1 MKKLFSL
8 ILALCMLCMA
18 ASALAYTAGDYTA
31 TGAGLNGPIEVTVTF
46 EADKIADIK
55 IGAHAETP
63 GISDPAFAKV
73 PAAIIAGQTL
83 NVDVVAGATFTSK
96 GILEAVEAAVVLAGG
111 DVEAL
116 KVSGA
121 AEAVKAE
128 DEVLTYDV
136 VVIGGGTT
144 GVCAAVAAARGGA
157 KVAVIDSNGFLGG
170 NACNGMAWYG
180 FHSLDFTQVV
190 AGVPSE
196 IIQRLREIG
205 GAGEFCPDPVAGSMV
220 RVNSTLLKLTLTKMC
235 IENKIDIYLHCMLTN
250 VVKCKAFEQ
259 DVIIQSK
266 LNSIMMSSRVL
277 IDCTDSGDAAVAAGA
292 VWHRGRCAD
301 GKMQVAS
308 TTLFI
313 RGVDMEEMLDYF
325 DEHPDQLRPIPVP
338 DEELRRLT
346 KRMREATVFGMGA
359 FPDIIAKAKREGLTD
374 YPRDRLVGQAFP
386 KINELLLV
394 ASRVEDADPT
404 DIDAYTKAELTAL
417 LQTEAT
423 VKLLYNH
430 PSVVYYTI
438 FNEGW
443 GQFDADE
450 NYRRLKALDPS
461 RIWDAT
467 SGWFV
472 EKESDVTS
480 DHVYFKKLDLK
491 NDPDRPMVLS
501 EFGGYSCKIEG
512 HSFNLD
518 KTYGYSFFKDTES
531 FGKALK
537 DLYMNEV
544 IPMIDRGLCATVYT
558 QVSDVEDETNGL
570 VTYDRQVVK
579 VNKDDML
586 EISKAIEDKFYSQF

>member
-1 MKKLFSL
+1 MEKR
-8 ILALCMLCMA
+8 
-18 ASALAYTAGDYTA
+18 
-31 TGAGLNGPIEVTVTF
+31 N
-46 EADKIADIK
+46 
-55 IGAHAETP
+55 
-63 GISDPAFAKV
+63 
-73 PAAIIAGQTL
+73 
-83 NVDVVAGATFTSK
+83 
-96 GILEAVEAAVVLAGG
+96 
-111 DVEAL
+111 
-116 KVSGA
+116 
-121 AEAVKAE
+121 
-128 DEVLTYDV
+128 YDV

-157 KVAVIDSNGFLGG
+157 KVAVVDSNGFLGG

-220 RVNSTLLKLTLTKMC
+220 WVNSTLLKLTLTKMC

-250 VVKCKAFEQ
+250 VVKCSAYEQ
-259 DVIIQSK
+259 EVIIQSK

-359 FPDIIAKAKREGLTD
+359 FPDIIARAKQEGLTD

-423 VKLLYNH
+423 VKLLRDYIPGCKNAYVCGSGHHIGLRETIHVHGDLTLTEEDLLTGKEFSDCIARGAYHLDIHSPDHQGIETGH
-430 PSVVYYTI
+430 PPIYQIPYRALLPKGV
-438 FNEGW
+438 EGIIVAGRAASMTQAAQASTRVIPIAGAI
-443 GQFDADE
+443 GQA
-450 NYRRLKALDPS
+450 AGTAAA
-461 RIWDAT
+461 IA
-467 SGWFV
+467 
-472 EKESDVTS
+472 
-480 DHVYFKKLDLK
+480 
-491 NDPDRPMVLS
+491 
-501 EFGGYSCKIEG
+501 
-512 HSFNLD
+512 
-518 KTYGYSFFKDTES
+518 FKD
-531 FGKALK
+531 G
-537 DLYMNEV
+537 
-544 IPMIDRGLCATVYT
+544 
-558 QVSDVEDETNGL
+558 VSP
-570 VTYDRQVVK
+570 RQVDTAK
-579 VNKDDML
+579 LRQML
-586 EISKAIEDKFYSQF
+586 KEGNAIL